1 MSDEEKEVE
10 VIEETE
16 ETKAPAE
23 ELAKTEAP
31 KAQQNLAGNFGNT
44 PLAR

>member
-1 MSDEEKEVE
+1 MEEENTEE

-16 ETKAPAE
+16 EVEAPAE
-23 ELAKTEAP
+23 EPAKTEAP
-31 KAQQNLAGNFGNT
+31 KAQQNLSGNFGNT